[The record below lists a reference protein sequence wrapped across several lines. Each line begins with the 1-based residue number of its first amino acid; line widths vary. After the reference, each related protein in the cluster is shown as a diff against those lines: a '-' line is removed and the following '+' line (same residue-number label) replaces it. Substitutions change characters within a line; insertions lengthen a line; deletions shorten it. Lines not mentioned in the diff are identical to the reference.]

1 MKIAFIEA
9 NKTIFFGRCES
20 GFKLAK
26 LLFVMPATNETRSLL
41 KKFPKTEFFLVG
53 IFLHSGQTQK
63 NTDRKKLR
71 IWTLFE
77 QWLKLFSET
86 PQLGIGW
93 TIISYSIHFAK
104 KPTLREKCPYLD
116 LFWSVFSHIRR
127 KIRTRISPN
136 TGTFYA
142 VQPAQYGWN
151 GWGFQSLVARKTT
164 VSGSLF
170 LIKFYTGG
178 FKKSP
183 VGLKRDS
190 EQAFSSEFCEIFT
203 NIYFEDHLRTAA
215 SKMWVIRQDYKLL
228 EDFREREYSIFQIK

>member
-1 MKIAFIEA
+1 MNKI
-9 NKTIFFGRCES
+9 
-20 GFKLAK
+20 
-26 LLFVMPATNETRSLL
+26 
-41 KKFPKTEFFLVG
+41 
-53 IFLHSGQTQK
+53 
-63 NTDRKKLR
+63 
-71 IWTLFE
+71 
-77 QWLKLFSET
+77 
-86 PQLGIGW
+86 
-93 TIISYSIHFAK
+93 YS
-104 KPTLREKCPYLD
+104 T
-116 LFWSVFSHIRR
+116 
-127 KIRTRISPN
+127 
-136 TGTFYA
+136 
-142 VQPAQYGWN
+142 
-151 GWGFQSLVARKTT
+151 TT